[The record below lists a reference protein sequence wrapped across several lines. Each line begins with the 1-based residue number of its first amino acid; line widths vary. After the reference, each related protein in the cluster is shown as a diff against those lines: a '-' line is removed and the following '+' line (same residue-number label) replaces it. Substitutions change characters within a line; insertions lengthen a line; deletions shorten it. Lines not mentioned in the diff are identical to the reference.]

1 MKLRKSK
8 LRNKLLSLLKNTEVH
23 PTASW
28 LYDRLKED
36 FSNLSLGTVYRNLRI
51 LTEQGEINELD
62 FGSTFDRY
70 EAKITPH
77 YHFICEKCGSVY
89 DVELPILNDLN
100 VKVEDLMN
108 CKTTKHRIEFYGI
121 CKNCM

>member
-8 LRNKLLSLLKNTEVH
+8 LRDKLLYLLKETGVH

-28 LYDRLKED
+28 LYDRLKLE
-36 FSNLSLGTVYRNLRI
+36 FPNLSLGTVYRNLKI

-70 EAKITPH
+70 EAKILPH

-89 DVELPILNDLN
+89 DIDLPVLNDLN
-100 VKVEDLMN
+100 GKIEKLMN
-108 CKTTKHRIEFYGI
+108 CKTTKHRIEFYGVCDKCI
-121 CKNCM
+121 

>member
-108 CKTTKHRIEFYGI
+108 CKTTKHRIEFCGI
-121 CKNCM
+121 CKNCL